1 MATAVPAER
10 RPERNLRET
19 GLNPEPVA
27 GGPTWHTAGLSG
39 ESLTMPFQDHFSL
52 LAARYARV
60 RPGYP
65 DALFDYLA
73 GVAPGRG
80 VAWDCGTGSGQAA
93 RGLAR
98 HFACVH
104 ATDASA
110 EQLRHAQPHPRVDYH
125 REAAEH
131 VSLDAG
137 SVDLVTSAVAA
148 HWFDLDRFYP
158 EVRRVLKPGG
168 VIAVWTY
175 HLPHVSPAVD
185 GVVGYYYAT
194 LLAGHWPELI
204 RYVDQ
209 RYATLP
215 FPFDELGAPPFTMA
229 TSWTAGQ
236 LAAFLASW
244 SAVPRYHEAKG
255 RHPVDEIWDDLL
267 AAWGPEAA
275 GREVTWDL
283 HLRVGRA

>member
-1 MATAVPAER
+1 
-10 RPERNLRET
+10 
-19 GLNPEPVA
+19 
-27 GGPTWHTAGLSG
+27 
-39 ESLTMPFQDHFSL
+39 MPFQDHFSL
-52 LAARYARV
+52 LAARYARA

-65 DALFDYLA
+65 DQLFDYLA
-73 GVAPGRG
+73 CAAPARG
-80 VAWDCGTGSGQAA
+80 LAWDCGTGNGQAA

-98 HFACVH
+98 HFAHVH

-110 EQLRHAQPHPRVDYH
+110 EQLRHADPHPRVEYR
-125 REAAEH
+125 REPAEH
-131 VSLDAG
+131 VSLGND

-148 HWFDLDRFYP
+148 HWFELDRFYR

-168 VIAVWTY
+168 IVAVWTY

-185 GVVGYYYAT
+185 GVVSYYYST
-194 LLAGHWPELI
+194 LLAGHWPPPL

-209 RYATLP
+209 RYTTLP
-215 FPFDELGAPPFTMA
+215 FPFDELQPPPFTM
-229 TSWTAGQ
+229 TMTWSAGQ

-267 AAWGPEAA
+267 AAWGRDGAA
-275 GREVTWDL
+275 REVRWDL
-283 HLRVGRA
+283 HLRVGRHDGSQRRDRPSGRSAAQKPA